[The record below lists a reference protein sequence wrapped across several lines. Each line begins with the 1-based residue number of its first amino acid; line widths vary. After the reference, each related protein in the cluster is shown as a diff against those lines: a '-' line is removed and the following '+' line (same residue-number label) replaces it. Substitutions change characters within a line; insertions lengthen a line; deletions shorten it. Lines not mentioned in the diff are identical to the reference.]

1 MGSATHSNFPT
12 AAAMCLL
19 LSIIIAVSCGC
30 SRQAR
35 DKRIVERL
43 IGREIILPESL
54 NVINA
59 DQIKNT
65 ELLSSEG
72 KIKVLFYIGQE
83 ECSACRVSD
92 IHFADTL
99 FKILPP
105 KELIPLVIVNPDDDG
120 REETLQKL
128 HDGWFEFPIY
138 DDSNSAFMELNP
150 TVPKDSRFHSF
161 LLDEYDKVILVGNP
175 ARSPQILDLYMEML
189 SGLYEE

>member
-1 MGSATHSNFPT
+1 
-12 AAAMCLL
+12 MCLL

>member
-1 MGSATHSNFPT
+1 
-12 AAAMCLL
+12 MCLL

-43 IGREIILPESL
+43 IG
-54 NVINA
+54 
-59 DQIKNT
+59 
-65 ELLSSEG
+65 
-72 KIKVLFYIGQE
+72 QE

-99 FKILPP
+99 FKILPA

-150 TVPKDSRFHSF
+150 AVLATT
-161 LLDEYDKVILVGNP
+161 
-175 ARSPQILDLYMEML
+175 M
-189 SGLYEE
+189 